1 MNVTTRR
8 NPSLPFNNFM
18 NCPQT
23 LGNTSL
29 EQRLKSAVKKT
40 VFFRDGFSGRPA
52 FNPSAAFT
60 FVRRMKELS

>member
-40 VFFRDGFSGRPA
+40 VFFATDFPGVPRSTHQQRSLS
-52 FNPSAAFT
+52 SAA
-60 FVRRMKELS
+60 